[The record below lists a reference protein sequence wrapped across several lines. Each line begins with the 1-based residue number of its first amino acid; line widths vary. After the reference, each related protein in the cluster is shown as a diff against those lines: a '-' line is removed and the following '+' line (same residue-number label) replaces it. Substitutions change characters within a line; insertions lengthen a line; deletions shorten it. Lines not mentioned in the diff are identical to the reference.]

1 MTKQAMQDDDVPTL
15 TQPVKAPVALFERL
29 DRWCE
34 WTRARDG
41 MTMRPS
47 RPAAIR
53 YILDQFLTREEER
66 MAKRSVR
73 EAAKK
78 KLKRKAA

>member
-1 MTKQAMQDDDVPTL
+1 MTKPETIKHL
-15 TQPVKAPVALFERL
+15 ILKAPASFFERL

-34 WTRARDG
+34 AEQQARG

-53 YILDQFLTREEER
+53 WIVHTHLLKQEQLR
-66 MAKRSVR
+66 KRR
-73 EAAKK
+73 R
-78 KLKRKAA
+78 KRR